1 MLHKLILI
9 LYLSLSSVVFSQ
21 SERFKGAFEFGFMG
35 GGSYYIGDLNPNLHF
50 VYSKPAMGLI
60 VRYNLSTRHSMRFT
74 ATYGN
79 VYGSDSKSDND
90 FQINRNLSFS
100 SSIIE
105 IAMGF
110 ELDLLK
116 YRIKD
121 MKYPITPYFFYEI
134 AYFRMNPKAKNT
146 NGDDIVLQELGTEGQ
161 GTLLSDKKQY
171 GLNQLSI
178 PLGIGIK
185 FNIKDRIAIS
195 LEYGIR
201 KTFTDYLDDVS
212 GKYVNP
218 FVLASLKGPLAAQL
232 ADPSLNGQSYTTLGL
247 DRGNAN
253 NKDWYAMYGVMIT
266 FKPWKANICKMQ
278 GFGSGKKSNKR
289 RRKGRKR

>member
-1 MLHKLILI
+1 MLHKLILT
-9 LYLSLSSVVFSQ
+9 LSLSLTSVVFSQ
-21 SERFKGAFEFGFMG
+21 SESFKGAFEFGFMG
-35 GGSYYIGDLNPNLHF
+35 GGSYYIGDLNPDLHF

-79 VYGSDSKSDND
+79 VYGDDSKSEDNY
-90 FQINRNLSFS
+90 QINRNLSFS

-110 ELDLLK
+110 ELDVLK
-116 YRIKD
+116 YRMKD
-121 MKYPITPYFFYEI
+121 MRYPITPYFFYEI
-134 AYFRMNPKAKNT
+134 AYFRMNPVAKNA

-171 GLNQLSI
+171 SLNQLSI
-178 PLGIGIK
+178 PLGIGVK

-218 FVLASLKGPLAAQL
+218 YVLASLKGPLAAQL
-232 ADPSLNGQSYTTLGL
+232 ADPSLNGQSYTNLGI

-253 NKDWYAMYGVMIT
+253 TKDWYAMYGIMLT

-289 RRKGRKR
+289 RRKGRRR